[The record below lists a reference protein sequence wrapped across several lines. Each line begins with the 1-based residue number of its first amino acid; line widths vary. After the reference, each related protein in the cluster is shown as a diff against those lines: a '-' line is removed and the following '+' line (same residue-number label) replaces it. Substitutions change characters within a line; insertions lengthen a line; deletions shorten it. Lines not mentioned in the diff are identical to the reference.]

1 MPKKSKVK
9 QIPAKAGAKAK
20 VGSGGKVEVV
30 LKTTKVVKD
39 ASRGKYKPRKKTTKK
54 QDSSKKQ
61 KDALQ
66 LLRDQI
72 ELEKIQALQRQS
84 QQQQLQLTQR
94 LPNRRS
100 SGDINQFFRDSKNTG
115 KTEVLSDLQKEVAKL
130 REDLKKKDEKP
141 VEKPA
146 EEKSKFK
153 QELET
158 TQNEIQRLRIQRG
171 IAKRDEEQREK
182 NLQRQ
187 LEEVEK
193 KQKTEQSRLRVAT
206 RKLSSEK
213 TAREQ
218 AQKSVFQDKE
228 EEFKIQES
236 LTRAKRKELKKE
248 IKREPPNTR
257 PTVIDASGNILGLK
271 LTDRSKEREERKR
284 PTPTPEPEPAPER
297 FKVGGEIE
305 VPLSSQ
311 EDLLEAYRNRKNK
324 PRPLPKEKTI
334 TEVKTDI
341 VSSLDNQPLLA
352 KERER
357 ERLVQ
362 QKLKIVREENDDSG
376 FQTAEE
382 IETEEEDFEKN
393 VPLASGSVSV
403 PDEEPAD
410 IDIKKEPIT
419 EQESKQRRESFLQEV
434 KSPEVEKKV
443 QDQLREEAR
452 KLRELQET
460 GDKAYQ
466 DRLKAQLEIQQ
477 DERVARDL
485 LLKEARKKDFKL
497 QSKEIDD
504 AMRQLKEKKQKEK
517 KKARDNLRKREQE
530 EFLDEV
536 AGEIVSGAVEQNLGE
551 RAEKQEK
558 ASRELVGSVF
568 KNVTGGRALASEIV
582 TATQKLPRSTD
593 NKRYS
598 ESKTQERIGDLIH
611 SDYTKKVGRK
621 SYTQEEA
628 QQKEDNQK
636 FVTDIKQRIQ
646 LSFPEIKAQSN
657 YTKEM
662 KNRKENGLDKRL
674 EAQIKED
681 IDLIK
686 STGKYTGK
694 EIVQLTE
701 LLREMSNSIKAIKK
715 IEIDKRDRS
724 GRRETEEERLLRIR
738 EAEQR
743 GGGGRREDF
752 IEDSE

>member
-66 LLRDQI
+66 LLREQI

-100 SGDINQFFRDSKNTG
+100 SGDINQFFKESKNTG
-115 KTEVLSDLQKEVAKL
+115 KTEVISDLQKEVAKL
-130 REDLKKKDEKP
+130 REDIKKRDEKP

-271 LTDRSKEREERKR
+271 LTDRSKEIEEKKR
-284 PTPTPEPEPAPER
+284 PTPQPEPEPSPER

-305 VPLSSQ
+305 VPFSSQ
-311 EDLLEAYRNRKNK
+311 EDLLEAFRNRKNK

-341 VSSLDNQPLLA
+341 VSSLDNQPKLA

-362 QKLKIVREENDDSG
+362 QKLKIIRDEAEDDSG
-376 FQTAEE
+376 FETAEE
-382 IETEEEDFEKN
+382 IETEEEDKEQILDDTAGEIVSGATKQAVAQRKEK
-393 VPLASGSVSV
+393 A
-403 PDEEPAD
+403 
-410 IDIKKEPIT
+410 
-419 EQESKQRRESFLQEV
+419 RRESFLQEAQ
-434 KSPEVEKKV
+434 SPQVEEPVLINK
-443 QDQLREEAR
+443 LNEER
-452 KLRELQET
+452 QKLKELQES

-466 DRLKAQLEIQQ
+466 ERLKAQLEIQQ

-504 AMRQLKEKKQKEK
+504 AMRLLKEKKQKEK

-536 AGEIVSGAVEQNLGE
+536 AGEIVSEAVEQNLGE
-551 RAEKQEK
+551 R
-558 ASRELVGSVF
+558 REQRREAGRQAV
-568 KNVTGGRALASEIV
+568 KNVFSNVMGGKQLANEIV

-611 SDYTKKVGRK
+611 SDYTKETGRLA
-621 SYTQEEA
+621 YTQEEA

-701 LLREMSNSIKAIKK
+701 LLREMSNTIKAIKK
-715 IEIDKRDRS
+715 IESDKRE
-724 GRRETEEERLLRIR
+724 RRTGKNKPKKETQEERRMRIR
-738 EAEQR
+738 EAER
-743 GGGGRREDF
+743 YGGGGRREDF